1 MKQIPLNFDWKRAVN
16 EKEDWAQ
23 AQNDFVPVDLPDDFI
38 LSLHRTPDSPGRAS
52 TGFFPGG
59 KAVYKKDFVLSED
72 SRGRTVL
79 IGFDGAYMNAE
90 VTLNRQKLFHHPY
103 GYTAFFVDMTKDL
116 REPGKKNYL
125 KVETQCRLPGT
136 RWYSGGGLFRDVS
149 LYLGGRA
156 FIHPWEVFITTPQVH
171 QDDAAV
177 HASVS
182 VTNTDCSMD
191 IKLNARIF
199 DEKGTGVAAEE
210 KLVSLAEKT
219 DTHADIDLTV
229 PNPNLWDVDHPN
241 RYVMKISISAGG
253 EELDACESW
262 FGIRRIEID
271 AKDGFRLN
279 GRKMKLRGGCIHH
292 DNTLLGSCAYP
303 RAEERKIQ
311 LLKDAGY
318 NAVRTAHNPPSTAL
332 LDACDRLGMLVLD
345 ESFDMWTM
353 GKNPLDYHL
362 YFEQWWKY
370 DTTSM
375 VKRDRNHP
383 SVYCW
388 SIGNEIPEI
397 TGKGNGALWAKRQA
411 DLVRS
416 LDPTRPV
423 TSAIH
428 GAWDVPLDILET
440 RPPIEIDR
448 RKVLKRLSEYGKPA
462 FDPTAEDPWG
472 DQTKAAADAL
482 DIVGYNYLWPRY
494 QSDGK
499 KFPGRVIQATET
511 TASDTYDFWK
521 AVEENDHVIGDFIW
535 TAYDNLGE
543 AGAGRVIWDLN
554 EPLEGLMGQYPWLS
568 CYQGDFDLD
577 GNRRPQSCFRKI
589 MWHLDDGIHLFTTHP
604 CYTGQPCYGMGWQWA
619 DVKRDWTF
627 DDQYIGKPVK
637 AEAYAD
643 CDEVEFLVNG
653 KSFGRAKVEKLRAF
667 MEVPYTPGKL
677 EAVAWKDGR
686 AIAGD
691 EIATAGPAA
700 EIRLTADRKVLR
712 ADGMDLCFIKAELLD
727 QKGVPVVSRSFEL
740 TASVSGAG
748 RLAGFGSGNPKTTE
762 DYGTGRRRTFDGRA
776 LLAVRTDR
784 TPGDIHIAV
793 ISDTLPAA
801 QISIR
806 TESC

>member
-1 MKQIPLNFDWKRAVN
+1 MKRIPLNFDWKRAVT
-16 EKEDWAQ
+16 EKEGW

-59 KAVYKKDFVLSED
+59 KAVYKKDFVLPED

-103 GYTAFFVDMTKDL
+103 GYTAFFVDLTKNL

-125 KVETQCRLPGT
+125 KVGTQCRLPGT

-149 LYLGGRA
+149 LYFGGRA
-156 FIHPWEVFITTPQVH
+156 FIHPWEVFITAPKVH
-171 QDDAAV
+171 QDEATV
-177 HASVS
+177 HASIS

-191 IKLNARIF
+191 AGLHVHIF
-199 DEKGTGVAAEE
+199 DEKGTGVAAGE
-210 KLVSLAEKT
+210 KVVSLAEKA
-219 DTHADIDLTV
+219 DTHADMDLTV
-229 PNPNLWDVDHPN
+229 PNPNLWDVGHPN
-241 RYVMKISISAGG
+241 RYIMKISISAGG
-253 EELDACESW
+253 EELDAFEGW

-271 AKDGFRLN
+271 AEDGFRLN

-292 DNTLLGSCAYP
+292 DNTLLGSRAYP

-397 TGKGNGALWAKRQA
+397 TGKSNGALWAKRQA

-428 GAWDVPLDILET
+428 GAWDISLDILEE

-448 RKVLKRLSEYGKPA
+448 REVLKRLSGHGKPD
-462 FDPTAEDPWG
+462 FDPNAEDPWG
-472 DQTKAAADAL
+472 DQTKAAADTL
-482 DIVGYNYLWPRY
+482 DIVGYNYLYPRY
-494 QSDGK
+494 ESDGK

-511 TASDTYDFWK
+511 TAFDTYDFWK

-554 EPLEGLMGQYPWLS
+554 EPLEGLVGQYPWLS

-577 GNRRPQSCFRKI
+577 GNRRPQSYFRKI
-589 MWHLDDGIHLFTTHP
+589 MWHLDDGVHLFTTHP
-604 CYTGQPCYGMGWQWA
+604 SHTGKPCYGMGWQWA
-619 DVKRDWTF
+619 DVKRNWTF
-627 DDQYIGKPVK
+627 DAQYIGKPVK

-653 KSFGRAKVEKLRAF
+653 KSFGRTKVEKLKAF

-677 EAVAWKDGR
+677 AAVAWKDGR

-691 EIATAGPAA
+691 EIETAGPAA
-700 EIRLTADRKVLR
+700 EIRLTADREILR

-727 QKGVPVVSRSFEL
+727 DNGVLAVSRPFDL

-776 LLAVRTDR
+776 LLAVRADR

-793 ISDTLPAA
+793 VSDTLPAA

-806 TESC
+806 ANSC

>member
-149 LYLGGRA
+149 LYFGGRA
-156 FIHPWEVFITTPQVH
+156 FIHPWEVFITAPKVH
-171 QDDAAV
+171 QDEATV
-177 HASVS
+177 HASIS

-191 IKLNARIF
+191 AGLHVHIF
-199 DEKGTGVAAEE
+199 DEKGTGVAAGE
-210 KLVSLAEKT
+210 KVVSLAEKA
-219 DTHADIDLTV
+219 DTHADMDLTV
-229 PNPNLWDVDHPN
+229 PNPNLWDVGHPN
-241 RYVMKISISAGG
+241 RYIMKISISAGG
-253 EELDACESW
+253 EELDAFEGW

-292 DNTLLGSCAYP
+292 DNTLLGSRAYP

-388 SIGNEIPEI
+388 SIGNEIPE
-397 TGKGNGALWAKRQA
+397 KQR
-411 DLVRS
+411 
-416 LDPTRPV
+416 RP
-423 TSAIH
+423 
-428 GAWDVPLDILET
+428 L
-440 RPPIEIDR
+440 
-448 RKVLKRLSEYGKPA
+448 
-462 FDPTAEDPWG
+462 
-472 DQTKAAADAL
+472 
-482 DIVGYNYLWPRY
+482 
-494 QSDGK
+494 GK
-499 KFPGRVIQATET
+499 KAGGSGPLPGSNPPGHFCHSWCLGYLAGYPGRK
-511 TASDTYDFWK
+511 TA
-521 AVEENDHVIGDFIW
+521 H
-535 TAYDNLGE
+535 
-543 AGAGRVIWDLN
+543 
-554 EPLEGLMGQYPWLS
+554 
-568 CYQGDFDLD
+568 
-577 GNRRPQSCFRKI
+577 
-589 MWHLDDGIHLFTTHP
+589 
-604 CYTGQPCYGMGWQWA
+604 
-619 DVKRDWTF
+619 
-627 DDQYIGKPVK
+627 
-637 AEAYAD
+637 
-643 CDEVEFLVNG
+643 
-653 KSFGRAKVEKLRAF
+653 
-667 MEVPYTPGKL
+667 
-677 EAVAWKDGR
+677 
-686 AIAGD
+686 
-691 EIATAGPAA
+691 
-700 EIRLTADRKVLR
+700 
-712 ADGMDLCFIKAELLD
+712 
-727 QKGVPVVSRSFEL
+727 
-740 TASVSGAG
+740 
-748 RLAGFGSGNPKTTE
+748 
-762 DYGTGRRRTFDGRA
+762 
-776 LLAVRTDR
+776 
-784 TPGDIHIAV
+784 
-793 ISDTLPAA
+793 
-801 QISIR
+801 
-806 TESC
+806 